1 MLLEFYEVILT
12 TMNSKIIDVTGAEL
26 QKLRVNMRKL
36 QAQNWELAK
45 SNSQLLAVSFLQY
58 YQFLSLCPA
67 YIVLL

>member
-12 TMNSKIIDVTGAEL
+12 TMNSKIIEVTGAEL

-58 YQFLSLCPA
+58 YQFLSLFPA